1 MSEPKLEILATFENA
16 IDAEIVRGRL
26 ESDGIACHVL
36 DGGIVGMNWTLSN
49 AVGGVKLVVRAE
61 DLENAR
67 ALINDNESISNEDEG
82 WGACPSCGSRKLGLF
97 FERRI
102 TNLTWILVGIPLLFP
117 SKKFRCLAC
126 HEITVSPIEGDRG
139 G

>member
-1 MSEPKLEILATFENA
+1 MSEPKLEVLATFENA

-26 ESDGIACHVL
+26 ESDGIPCHVL

-67 ALINDNESISNEDEG
+67 ALLIEDESSSTEDEG
-82 WGACPSCGSRKLGLF
+82 WGACPSCQSRKLELY

-102 TNLTWILVGIPLLFP
+102 TNITWILIGIPLLFP
-117 SKKFRCLAC
+117 SKKYRCRSC
-126 HEITVSPIEGDRG
+126 QEITSSPIEDAEND
-139 G
+139 